1 MMKILY
7 LGPDWQTF
15 PESEFQVHKPNL
27 NSSFGENSIST
38 FFDFLEPQSEI
49 KLEKNKEEKMTL
61 IIDKDKEKGRGIGK
75 KEKSR
80 NNGLKNLVDKKNGF
94 NIDGNIEM
102 NNVTGNAVEKMTEKK
117 EEKGKLERKLL
128 RL

>member
-1 MMKILY
+1 MA
-7 LGPDWQTF
+7 
-15 PESEFQVHKPNL
+15 V
-27 NSSFGENSIST
+27 
-38 FFDFLEPQSEI
+38 
-49 KLEKNKEEKMTL
+49 

-117 EEKGKLERKLL
+117 EERERGREKRVEKTKPVDLAMDELTNFTALMGKYGSNQVIYISIFI
-128 RL
+128 